1 MWYKWI
7 WKKILFICLFISVLL
22 HIEVNLCHGRVWW
35 SPICPPPPLP
45 PIWGQISEA
54 LYRPASPLHWLRY
67 QRCLF
72 GNIYNYILATIYWYN
87 TRLFVDKWIHADI
100 YFALQLRPF
109 KWNKKMMKEYFLQQQ
124 KWQRVLRMPKWG
136 NVQ

>member
-7 WKKILFICLFISVLL
+7 LKKSSLFVSSSLFYYILRSICVMAESDDL
-22 HIEVNLCHGRVWW
+22 RYA
-35 SPICPPPPLP
+35 PPPPP

-72 GNIYNYILATIYWYN
+72 GNIYKYILATIYWYN

-100 YFALQLRPF
+100 YFALQLQPF
-109 KWNKKMMKEYFLQQQ
+109 KWNKKMMKGYFLQQQ